1 MVASLKVISNHN
13 NSLCLGYHSAITQ
26 NGQLKDGLVACEL
39 HHFLGKTSGSISR
52 NTACFCRFS
61 FSSHSTTRRF
71 FKKKMQWIRLKTNF
85 YFCQTFVYL
94 MERKK
99 KLLGR
104 WDDMETWRCWSGGLM
119 VVDHNYKWTWSP
131 FSLLTCQYFLF
142 CTEGQEHLQ
151 LTTEAGSEPKSLAK
165 NLSEM

>member
-61 FSSHSTTRRF
+61 FSSHSTTGRLQ
-71 FKKKMQWIRLKTNF
+71 KKDAMDQAQNKLLFLPNICLPHG
-85 YFCQTFVYL
+85 
-94 MERKK
+94 EKK

-104 WDDMETWRCWSGGLM
+104 WDDMETWRCWSRGLT
-119 VVDHNYKWTWSP
+119 VVDHDYKRTWSP